1 MVLFEIKKRINFKKE
16 EELLKLLDKHRGKY
30 GEFDCVVP
38 GGGGKDSCYASH
50 ILKYK
55 YGMNPLTVTW
65 PPVMYTSYGLR
76 NFKLWLKS
84 GNFDNITAN
93 RNPEV
98 MRILTQLAIKNLL
111 HPFQTFIIGQ
121 KNFPIKV
128 ALDQKIPLI
137 FYGENEA
144 EHGNAIADNFS
155 SLRDKSFTLSNLNKV
170 HLGGVS
176 YKDLVNDYKINRKDL
191 DLYLPPEAKKLKKVK
206 SKFTI

>member
-1 MVLFEIKKRINFKKE
+1 M
-16 EELLKLLDKHRGKY
+16 KLLDKHRGKY

-50 ILKYK
+50 VLKYK
-55 YGMNPLTVTW
+55 YGMNPLTVTC
-65 PPVMYTSYGLR
+65 PPVMYTSYGLK
-76 NFKLWLKS
+76 NFKQWLKS
-84 GNFDNITAN
+84 GNFENITAK

-98 MRILTQLAIKNLL
+98 MRILTQLAVKNLL

-155 SLRDKSFTLSNLNKV
+155 SLRDKSFFTL
-170 HLGGVS
+170 
-176 YKDLVNDYKINRKDL
+176 
-191 DLYLPPEAKKLKKVK
+191 
-206 SKFTI
+206 